1 MGKIESKQFDY
12 IEEKQKQLL
21 INWKITLRKVV
32 IFWPI
37 QASVLQTVIN
47 SQLFFMITQKDF

>member
-21 INWKITLRKVV
+21 INWKIIV
-32 IFWPI
+32 IFDHI
-37 QASVLQTVIN
+37 CYN
-47 SQLFFMITQKDF
+47 CDY